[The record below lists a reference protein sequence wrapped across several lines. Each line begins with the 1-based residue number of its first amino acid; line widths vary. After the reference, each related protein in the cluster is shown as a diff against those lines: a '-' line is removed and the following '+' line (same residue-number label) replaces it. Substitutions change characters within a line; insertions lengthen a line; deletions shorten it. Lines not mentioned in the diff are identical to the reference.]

1 MKKNMEQLT
10 QSYRIDQGEV
20 IKASK
25 GAWFSNTIQ
34 ELKRS
39 ICSSDKEPISY
50 KGNDNNNKF
59 QVFDQAGYSLIT
71 VSSLQ

>member
-34 ELKRS
+34 ELKEASAVLIKNQSVTRVMTTTT
-39 ICSSDKEPISY
+39 SSKY
-50 KGNDNNNKF
+50 
-59 QVFDQAGYSLIT
+59 LIKPAT
-71 VSSLQ
+71 A